1 MMDENATDE
10 VLNELFSALESAETQ
25 NGAILQFLKDKNLAT
40 DEDLAP
46 YLQQAGNAS
55 SVRWM
60 AARVRIKSLLASAI
74 RNAEQELDERVEKAV
89 HKDETPQKEK
99 QPAEQ
104 ESQKKEIAPT
114 QKQAD
119 TQQAK
124 GKPGETEARKQVDA
138 RGQIDSKPA
147 PEKPA
152 ATNQQQAQPAQ
163 NNSDQKNA
171 GSNADKEN
179 ADQKN
184 PRQKNA
190 DQKVA

>member
-1 MMDENATDE
+1 MDDNATDE

-25 NGAILQFLKDKNLAT
+25 SGAILQFLKDKKLAT

-46 YLQQAGNAS
+46 YLHQAGNAS

-74 RNAEQELDERVEKAV
+74 RNAEQELDKKIEKAV
-89 HKDETPQKEK
+89 HKDEPPQKEK

-104 ESQKKEIAPT
+104 ESEKEEIAPT

-119 TQQAK
+119 TQHAH
-124 GKPGETEARKQVDA
+124 GKPGEVEARKQVDA
-138 RGQIDSKPA
+138 RGQIDSMRA
-147 PEKPA
+147 PGKPA

-171 GSNADKEN
+171 GSNADQEN
-179 ADQKN
+179 ADEKN
-184 PRQKNA
+184 AGQKNA